1 MVGLI
6 DWSYD
11 LTQMVNVFTRIPDC
25 ESHSHAFLDLF
36 LSSDGSICSAM
47 AFPPLGY
54 SDYVS
59 VSVSIDFP

>member
-1 MVGLI
+1 
-6 DWSYD
+6 
-11 LTQMVNVFTRIPDC
+11 MVNVFTRIHDC